1 MKMRLITIVLL
12 ATLFAGVPESIAQK
26 KKATKETEAKPAEPA
41 AQPETPGEGE
51 GTGDPVLEHYMK
63 KYALA
68 SRWNDNQVAKSA
80 LYDMIIMRPKDDSLL
95 FSLGYFYFDN
105 RQFAPAML
113 VSQDLLARDIKN
125 LSYLEL
131 SAASFEALGI
141 LDRSLQNY
149 ESIYLLSNNTMA
161 LYKIAFLQFDLKRYE
176 ESSTNIEILLAKP
189 ESNTIK
195 IGYNDTKGQP
205 KEFPMKW
212 PLTSLKGLIEQERGN
227 LAGARKIFEDIVKE
241 VPDFQPAVEN
251 LAKLNK
257 K

>member
-1 MKMRLITIVLL
+1 M
-12 ATLFAGVPESIAQK
+12 FAILCAGAIDGIAQK
-26 KKATKETEAKPAEPA
+26 KKAVKETEAKPVEPVAEQ
-41 AQPETPGEGE
+41 QPQEESE
-51 GTGDPVLEHYMK
+51 LGDPVLEHYMK

-68 SRWNDNQVAKSA
+68 SRWNDTQVAKSA
-80 LYDMIIMRPKDDSLL
+80 MYDMIILRPKDDSLL
-95 FSLGYFYFDN
+95 FNLGYFYFDN

-113 VSQDLLARDIKN
+113 VSQDLLARNVKN

-161 LYKIAFLQFDLKRYE
+161 LYKIAFLQFDMKRYE
-176 ESSTNIEILLAKP
+176 ECSTNIEILLTKP
-189 ESNTIK
+189 EAETIK
-195 IGYNDTKGQP
+195 IGYSDTTGQP

-212 PLTSLKGLIEQERGN
+212 PLLSLKGLILQDNGN
-227 LAGARKIFEDIVKE
+227 VAGARKQFEDIIKQ